1 MSAADFGHA
10 RLLLAQEKPPVILDA
25 GGWPSS
31 LHIGAIAALQTGH
44 IVDHATR
51 MPRYEAW
58 CSALTY
64 ATRANEALYFE
75 DLEYDREHWV
85 ADGIERGFRVITA
98 AWIAAA
104 DLARWMQS
112 NDEEIGPLLALWFK
126 ARGVALPPSAAAPP
140 SKAPECTP
148 ATYVRMSEADLLA
161 RMPLD
166 QRISIPYAAQILGVT
181 SHELLRR
188 IERGRLT
195 CLSHRTQWGELR
207 HFDAMGGYIDPPE
220 LTKETN
226 LSNVEVAS
234 KDILESWCM
243 AMEAFPG
250 DSAEDVSA
258 RAEKRLHNLIETA
271 RQKSQGMHSDAQ
283 PTVTGAPATAS
294 VFPLADWPALVAY
307 RKANKGKDWG
317 LGNQLDILRTEL
329 AHRMKGNK
337 ATETDAL
344 AAMAKEIGIGRE
356 GLRKPLKSSR
366 KRAKEAASSYAST
379 VVRDGKKV
387 DGKAA

>member
-10 RLLLAQEKPPVILDA
+10 RLLLAQEKPPVIMDA

-51 MPRYEAW
+51 MQRYEAW

-64 ATRANEALYFE
+64 AARANEALHFE
-75 DLEYDREHWV
+75 DLEYDREPWV
-85 ADGIERGFRVITA
+85 KDGIERGFRVITA

-126 ARGVALPPSAAAPP
+126 AQGVALPPSAAAQP
-140 SKAPECTP
+140 STAPECTP

-166 QRISIPYAAQILGVT
+166 QKINIPYAAKILGVT

-188 IERGRLT
+188 IKRGGLA
-195 CLSHRTQWGELR
+195 CWSHRTQWGELR
-207 HFDAMGGYIDPPE
+207 HFDAMGGHIDPPE

-226 LSNVEVAS
+226 LSDVEVAS

-243 AMEAFPG
+243 AMEAFPE
-250 DSAEDVSA
+250 DSVEDVSA
-258 RAEKRLHNLIETA
+258 RALKRYNALIEKA
-271 RQKSQGMHSDAQ
+271 RQGPGAASTAVIRLEDVDSFERLCQYRQQFAHLESQKRPHWKPQEREILLKQHEDGMSIADMARACGHASEGSIKNQLAQAKKEREKAQDAA
-283 PTVTGAPATAS
+283 APANQNPPQNAFQMVAKT
-294 VFPLADWPALVAY
+294 LATP
-307 RKANKGKDWG
+307 
-317 LGNQLDILRTEL
+317 
-329 AHRMKGNK
+329 
-337 ATETDAL
+337 
-344 AAMAKEIGIGRE
+344 
-356 GLRKPLKSSR
+356 
-366 KRAKEAASSYAST
+366 
-379 VVRDGKKV
+379 
-387 DGKAA
+387 